1 MSEIW
6 QQNSMT
12 RVWCHLNFVIFNR
25 FTVRRIIHESIWD
38 VHYVCVC
45 VCINI
50 YLYLYNHHISQ
61 KTVDSWTLQGWGIH
75 SKQSTHPCLTLTSV
89 FHIWGPSVVQVP
101 PYLQLLSH
109 GFSLL
114 LMLQYCGIYWKNL
127 CTSGCTYRSVTR
139 LCLSLCD
146 PMGCSMP
153 DIPVNAQNSSNPCSP
168 RLNCSESIHH
178 PQVPSCPY
186 NAALPPLPTQATTDL
201 ISILYQLA

>member
-38 VHYVCVC
+38 VHYVC

-114 LMLQYCGIYWKNL
+114 LMLQYCGIYWKK
-127 CTSGCTYRSVTR
+127 SVYKWMY
-139 LCLSLCD
+139 LLFSHQ
-146 PMGCSMP
+146 
-153 DIPVNAQNSSNPCSP
+153 VV
-168 RLNCSESIHH
+168 SESLRPHGLKHARH
-178 PQVPSCPY
+178 PCECTKQFKSM
-186 NAALPPLPTQATTDL
+186 
-201 ISILYQLA
+201 